1 MVQDV
6 EELKGA
12 RKRRLKDVRTCC
24 SLLIVF
30 VFPAL
35 SLLLPPCVSCGPQES
50 RLRSPSGCLSS
61 MVAGALVPSPD
72 ESQPALVSFGQW
84 FYMVLPLE

>member
-6 EELKGA
+6 EELKGT

-35 SLLLPPCVSCGPQES
+35 SLLLPPCVSA
-50 RLRSPSGCLSS
+50 LRK
-61 MVAGALVPSPD
+61 VASEAHLD
-72 ESQPALVSFGQW
+72 ACHQWWSFG
-84 FYMVLPLE
+84 P

>member
-1 MVQDV
+1 ML
-6 EELKGA
+6 EH
-12 RKRRLKDVRTCC
+12 VRTCC

-61 MVAGALVPSPD
+61 MVARALVPSPD

-84 FYMVLPLE
+84 FYMVLPFE

>member
-1 MVQDV
+1 MLGHVAV
-6 EELKGA
+6 TKKG
-12 RKRRLKDVRTCC
+12 
-24 SLLIVF
+24 VF
-30 VFPAL
+30 DSFCLYSIQLP
-35 SLLLPPCVSCGPQES
+35 LPPCVSCGPQES

-84 FYMVLPLE
+84 FYMVSPFE